1 MELTFRAAQ
10 STTSTEAMELMDV
23 ADAAVTAGKKGGV
36 RAMLRSLHEAG
47 YQITRCPRPTGM
59 ADLPFDLGM
68 EAHADP
74 APGAADGER
83 G

>member
-10 STTSTEAMELMDV
+10 STTSTEAMELMDA
-23 ADAAVTAGKKGGV
+23 ADAATVAAKKGGV
-36 RAMLRSLHEAG
+36 RAMLRSLHGAG
-47 YQITRCPRPTGM
+47 YQITRCPRPM
-59 ADLPFDLGM
+59 ADLPIDLGM